1 MTQVV
6 ELGSTYLSVA
16 QVLALTSLELGYVL
30 QRQPFYLATLAEG
43 TENLTLGIGGVAKI
57 AQHHN
62 QPLSSGGLEDTRGHH
77 LCLCTGSGDQAG
89 SHTAV
94 VAVTTSECELTP
106 PHS

>member
-77 LCLCTGSGDQAG
+77 TPSAQGQETKQG
-89 SHTAV
+89 HT
-94 VAVTTSECELTP
+94 LLLLQ
-106 PHS
+106 